1 MALRKP
7 VPQIQ
12 LPDFEN
18 ISDTGFRWLDLVR
31 QYSVDIRSIEVDIN
45 PPLVAAN
52 DTINV
57 TVTVPGIRLGD
68 LIIQVIKPTTTS
80 GLVVAQG
87 IVTADDTAV
96 LAFVNNKSGGT
107 DDPLETYT
115 IIFIKNSGK

>member
-1 MALRKP
+1 MAIRKP

-12 LPDFEN
+12 PPDFEN

-31 QYSVDIRSIEVDIN
+31 QYSIDIRCAEVDIN

-52 DTINV
+52 DTVEV
-57 TVTVPGIRLGD
+57 TVTVPGVRIGD

-107 DDPLETYT
+107 NDPLETYK
-115 IIFIKNSGK
+115 IIYIKNSSK